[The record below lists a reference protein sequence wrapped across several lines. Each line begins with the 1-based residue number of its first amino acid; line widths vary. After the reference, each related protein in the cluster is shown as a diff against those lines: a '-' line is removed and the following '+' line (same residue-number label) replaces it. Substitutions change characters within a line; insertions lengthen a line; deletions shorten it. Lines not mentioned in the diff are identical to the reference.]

1 MSSNV
6 FLLFCSSEVLYRLQ
20 TNTNQL
26 TRGEFRTCADLTELS
41 TVFVDAVSD
50 FYLTAVIANN
60 YVKRWLFSCV
70 VSQMIASAPNDSG
83 PDASIV
89 ESAVDSIMSREKY
102 ENIDWSGCDKW
113 FFPYCNADAKHFVV
127 YCINTE
133 QRTFD
138 LLDSIGKN
146 EPAQHYFE
154 VGNKIVRYAMDII
167 HFFRPEWEAAQF
179 GDFKWTYS
187 KGVCQPDK
195 YSCGIF
201 AVNYMQNWN
210 GVVTEEI
217 MRKWCDPDAIFDRR
231 SELCLRLVR
240 SRNNLLR
247 EDLMAKALEA
257 YTPDLTIRT
266 PTA

>member
-1 MSSNV
+1 NV

-41 TVFVDAVSD
+41 TVFVDAVSN

-70 VSQMIASAPNDSG
+70 VSQMITSAPNDSG
-83 PDASIV
+83 LDASIV
-89 ESAVDSIMSREKY
+89 ESAMDSIMSREKY
-102 ENIDWSGCDKW
+102 EIIDWSGCDK
-113 FFPYCNADAKHFVV
+113 C
-127 YCINTE
+127 
-133 QRTFD
+133 TFD

-154 VGNKIVRYAMDII
+154 VGKKIVRYAMDII
-167 HFFRPEWEAAQF
+167 HFFRPEWEAAHF

-187 KGVCQPDK
+187 KGICQPDK

-201 AVNYMQNWN
+201 AVNYMQNWT
-210 GVVTEEI
+210 GMVTEEI
-217 MRKWCDPDAIFDRR
+217 KRKWCDPYAIFD
-231 SELCLRLVR
+231 
-240 SRNNLLR
+240 
-247 EDLMAKALEA
+247 
-257 YTPDLTIRT
+257 
-266 PTA
+266 